1 MECLNTPE
9 SKPEYVFSECNE
21 TQVVRDT
28 KESLQDILNAMDDG
42 VALVGLDGKVLDC
55 NEASLKLLGLTRE
68 EFIGTNVYD
77 IVVPKDR
84 QRAIEGALKVLETGK
99 VLNQVDVLRKNSS
112 AFCAE
117 ISVTALYDKNKK
129 PVIFVGVTRDVTE
142 RKKMEAELKENEQL
156 YRTLFDNSEDGFM
169 LLEPIFGENGKAS
182 DFRFLKLNSAYE
194 RQTGAKADD
203 VLGKTASEVTFD
215 LEPEITLLSGD
226 VVKTGKP
233 IHHEAYNK
241 YSNKWYDSYF
251 FSYAE
256 GQAGILF
263 RDITDRKK
271 AEGDLKNSEENYR
284 VYVESSPVPFF
295 VINSK
300 RRYVQ
305 VNDAACKLLGYS
317 EKELL
322 KMTTSDIVFEE
333 DQMLARKQLTTLEET
348 GKSIAEFRLKRKDGQ
363 AVYVI
368 LNAVKLSDGKSM
380 AFCENITELKNLEK
394 KLRDKE
400 RLAAVGA
407 TAGMVGHDIR
417 NPLQSI
423 VSSLYLIKNDLDNL
437 PDSEEKNNSLI
448 ELGSILEEINY
459 ADKIVSDLQDYTRP
473 LKPELVEANIKTLVT
488 GALSTLNVPNNVEAC
503 AFFDEK
509 LPKLRTDPAIM
520 KRVLLNLAINALQA
534 MPEGGKLTVRVSQDK
549 ETSSLIIRVEDT
561 GVGIPKDLQNKLFTP
576 LFTTKAKGQGFGLA
590 VVKRL
595 TESLGGTVT
604 FESQE
609 GKGTTFTI
617 RLPQSPRLKSEAFL

>member
-1 MECLNTPE
+1 
-9 SKPEYVFSECNE
+9 V
-21 TQVVRDT
+21 
-28 KESLQDILNAMDDG
+28 IL
-42 VALVGLDGKVLDC
+42 
-55 NEASLKLLGLTRE
+55 
-68 EFIGTNVYD
+68 
-77 IVVPKDR
+77 
-84 QRAIEGALKVLETGK
+84 
-99 VLNQVDVLRKNSS
+99 
-112 AFCAE
+112 
-117 ISVTALYDKNKK
+117 
-129 PVIFVGVTRDVTE
+129 
-142 RKKMEAELKENEQL
+142 
-156 YRTLFDNSEDGFM
+156 
-169 LLEPIFGENGKAS
+169 
-182 DFRFLKLNSAYE
+182 
-194 RQTGAKADD
+194 
-203 VLGKTASEVTFD
+203 
-215 LEPEITLLSGD
+215 
-226 VVKTGKP
+226 
-233 IHHEAYNK
+233 NK
-241 YSNKWYDSYF
+241 YSNKWYDSYCF
-251 FSYAE
+251 PYAE
-256 GQAGILF
+256 GQVGILF

-322 KMTTSDIVFEE
+322 KMTPSDIVFEE
-333 DQMLARKQLTTLEET
+333 DQLLALKQLTTLEET

-394 KLRDKE
+394 QLRDKE

-437 PDSEEKNNSLI
+437 PDSEEKNNSLM
-448 ELGSILEEINY
+448 ELGAILEEIDY

-473 LKPELVEANIKTLVT
+473 LKPELVEVNIKTLVT

-534 MPEGGKLTVRVSQDK
+534 MPEGGKLTVCVGQDK
-549 ETSSLIIRVEDT
+549 ETGSLIIRVEDT
-561 GVGIPKDLQNKLFTP
+561 GVGIPKDVQNKLFTP

-609 GKGTTFTI
+609 GKGTTFII
-617 RLPQSPRLKSEAFL
+617 RLPQSPRQKSEAFL

>member
-1 MECLNTPE
+1 MLECLNTPE

-21 TQVVRDT
+21 TQEVVRDA

-42 VALVGLDGKVLDC
+42 VALVGLDGRVLDC
-55 NEASLKLLGLTRE
+55 NEATLKLLGLTRE

-77 IVVPKDR
+77 IVVPEDR
-84 QRAIEGALKVLETGK
+84 QRAIEGAFKVLETGK
-99 VLNQVDVLRKNSS
+99 VLNQVDVLRKNGS

-169 LLEPIFGENGKAS
+169 LIEPIFGEIGKAS

-194 RQTGAKADD
+194 RQTGAKAD
-203 VLGKTASEVTFD
+203 VLGKTASEVTLD

-251 FSYAE
+251 FPYAE
-256 GQAGILF
+256 GQVGILF

-271 AEGDLKNSEENYR
+271 TEGDLKNSEENYR

-295 VINSK
+295 VINSE

-333 DQMLARKQLTTLEET
+333 DQLLARKQLTTLEET
-348 GKSIAEFRLKRKDGQ
+348 GKAIAEFRLKRKDGQ

-394 KLRDKE
+394 QLRDKE

-423 VSSLYLIKNDLDNL
+423 VSSLYLIKNDLDNF
-437 PDSEEKNNSLI
+437 PDSEEKNNSLM
-448 ELGSILEEINY
+448 ELGSILEEIDY

-488 GALSTLNVPNNVEAC
+488 GALSTLNVPNNVEAG

-534 MPEGGKLTVRVSQDK
+534 MPEGGKLTIRVSQDK
-549 ETSSLIIRVEDT
+549 ETSSFIIRVEDT
-561 GVGIPKDLQNKLFTP
+561 GIGIPKDVQNKLFTP

-604 FESQE
+604 FESQG
-609 GKGTTFTI
+609 GKGTTFII
-617 RLPQSPRLKSEAFL
+617 RLPQFPPKS